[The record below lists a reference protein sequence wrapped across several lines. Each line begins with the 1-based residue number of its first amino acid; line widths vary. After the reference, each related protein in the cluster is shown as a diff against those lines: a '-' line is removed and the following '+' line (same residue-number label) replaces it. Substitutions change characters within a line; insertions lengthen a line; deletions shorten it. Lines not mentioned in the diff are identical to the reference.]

1 MELFAPLLPYFAGI
15 ATITAMALTAVHVIL
30 HKRDIRA
37 AVGWLGL
44 VWFAPVL
51 GIVLYWA
58 FGINRI
64 QRRARIVF
72 SEHQAGEP
80 PAGLNTVQ
88 PEDIG
93 PQSDEAWSG
102 LIQLAGLS
110 GRITAHPLTAGNAF
124 YPLQNGDQA
133 YPAMLRAIREARES
147 ISLSTYIFDNDAW
160 GKQFKPA
167 LRRALDRG
175 VQVRVLIDDIGAR
188 YSFPSMA
195 RALRQE
201 GIPTA
206 RFLQSWRPWR
216 FRYYNLR
223 NHRKILV
230 LDGTSAFTGG
240 MNIRSGHVLKDSPR
254 HPIQDLHFRVQ
265 GPVVA
270 EIQRVFA
277 DDWQFTTGEALT
289 GPAWF
294 PGIRRHGKA
303 VARGIADGPDEDYD
317 KLRSVLLGALS
328 CARRT
333 IRIATPYFL
342 PDEELASGLKV
353 AAMKGLTVEI
363 AIPEKG
369 NLKMVHWAAWG
380 GLEDLVKAGCRI
392 MLTPPPFDH
401 SKAMVVDGRWVLLGS
416 ANWDSRSLRL
426 NFEFNVEVYD
436 SDLARD
442 LERLLRQKNRGG
454 RVLSLEDIQQRS
466 LAVHLRDSVFRLFS
480 PYL

>member
-1 MELFAPLLPYFAGI
+1 MQMFAQALPYFAGI
-15 ATITAMALTAVHVIL
+15 ATITAMTLTAVHVIL

-51 GIVLYWA
+51 GILLYWA

-64 QRRARIVF
+64 QRRAKIAF

-80 PAGLNTVQ
+80 PPGLNVLQ
-88 PEDIG
+88 PEHIRFQTDN
-93 PQSDEAWSG
+93 AWSG
-102 LIQLAGLS
+102 LIQLATLS
-110 GRITAHPLTAGNAF
+110 ERITSHPLTAGNAF

-133 YPAMLRAIREARES
+133 YPAMLRAIRQARVS

-160 GKQFKPA
+160 GGKFKQA
-167 LRRALDRG
+167 LSLAVDRG
-175 VQVRVLIDDIGAR
+175 LQVRVLIDDIGAR
-188 YSFPSMA
+188 YSFPSIS
-195 RALRQE
+195 RALKQD

-206 RFLQSWRPWR
+206 RFLRSWRPWR

-270 EIQRVFA
+270 EIQRIFA
-277 DDWQFTTGEALT
+277 DDWQFTTGEALY
-289 GPAWF
+289 GPDWF
-294 PGIRRHGKA
+294 PAIPRHGKA

-317 KLRSVLLGALS
+317 KLHSLLLGALS
-328 CARRT
+328 CAKRT
-333 IRIATPYFL
+333 IYIATPYFL
-342 PDEELASGLKV
+342 PNEELASGLKI
-353 AAMKGLTVEI
+353 AAMKGLNVEI
-363 AIPEKG
+363 FIPEKS

-380 GLEDLVKAGCRI
+380 GLEDLIKAGCRI
-392 MLTPPPFDH
+392 TLTPPPFDH
-401 SKAMVVDGRWVLLGS
+401 SKAMVVDGSWVLLGS
-416 ANWDSRSLRL
+416 ANWDARSLKL

-436 SDLARD
+436 SDLAKS
-442 LERLLRQKNRGG
+442 LERLLMEKSRGG
-454 RVLSLEDIQQRS
+454 KALSLEELYQRG
-466 LAVHLRDSVFRLFS
+466 LAVRLRDNAFRLFA